1 MFSQKK
7 EDSKVKIK
15 KRSWMLSLL
24 KKDKRAMWIIVDAKL
39 MVEANAHFVKIIIFS
54 KYRFNELF
62 CYQQWAIVELY
73 KRCIKLLKIKV

>member
-39 MVEANAHFVKIIIFS
+39 MVEANAMHTLWK
-54 KYRFNELF
+54 
-62 CYQQWAIVELY
+62 
-73 KRCIKLLKIKV
+73 